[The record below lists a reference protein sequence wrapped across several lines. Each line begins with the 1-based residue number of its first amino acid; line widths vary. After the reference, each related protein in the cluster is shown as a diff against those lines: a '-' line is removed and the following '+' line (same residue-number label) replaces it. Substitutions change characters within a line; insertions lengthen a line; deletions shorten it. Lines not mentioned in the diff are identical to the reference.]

1 MDRQMDR
8 WVEGQ
13 IDLWIDGWMGGGGIN
28 SHCKTSPPCV
38 SLAAGCSH
46 TISSLLGRAKL
57 CSPGLFDHLKS
68 LQLIP
73 ACFQD
78 NIVSGR
84 ERQKTDPRE
93 NKQQLWLAR

>member
-1 MDRQMDR
+1 MDGQTDGPVGGRTDRFIDR
-8 WVEGQ
+8 WM
-13 IDLWIDGWMGGGGIN
+13 DGGIN

-57 CSPGLFDHLKS
+57 RSPGLFDHLKS